1 MHFSWEPET
10 QLAVCQL
17 TFGAR
22 CGFDHIFAPRMAL
35 LRSLSEGPLLGI
47 PRPVLSALANQ
58 RSPEVSLSPPAVQTH
73 HKVMIGLR
81 WCWPL
86 IKALGTET

>member
-1 MHFSWEPET
+1 
-10 QLAVCQL
+10 
-17 TFGAR
+17 
-22 CGFDHIFAPRMAL
+22 MAL
-35 LRSLSEGPLLGI
+35 LRNLSEGLLLGL

-58 RSPEVSLSPPAVQTH
+58 MSPEVSLPPSAMQTH

-86 IKALGTET
+86 VKGPGTET